1 MTTLKEKKRLLNQL
15 NKELSQISKEERKF
29 YSEMEEKYNT
39 GMWFAE
45 IIYKGNVPST
55 YRDDIKIKRSYD
67 NKASELC
74 KQIKK
79 LEAEIKNDEDLEAY
93 RKMKN
98 SNEVFDEDLF
108 QAAIDEFGVTD
119 FAGSTGFILPDGTQL
134 NLSRGSAYARDHR
147 DIGMVYYDLGIYLGK
162 EEDTYLIDFM
172 NKGVIRYMPEGNG
185 FNLQVEP
192 TDSQYSVMKNIIN
205 SSDDDVYIDFDNSNG
220 GTVHSVSYRRG
231 TNANRIVNDI
241 YKYYNEHI
249 KPLGNSIYEEKHK
262 NEVTLIITEEQYN
275 RLFDIYI

>member
-1 MTTLKEKKRLLNQL
+1 MATLKEKKKLLIQL
-15 NKELSQISKEERKF
+15 NNELSLISNEAREF
-29 YSEMEEKYNT
+29 HSEMVEKYNSR
-39 GMWFAE
+39 MWFAE
-45 IIYKGNVPST
+45 IIYKGNVPSS

-67 NKASELC
+67 SKASELC

-79 LEAEIKNDEDLEAY
+79 LEAEIKNDEDLEEY
-93 RKMKN
+93 RKIKN
-98 SNEVFDEDLF
+98 SNKVSDEDLF
-108 QAAIDEFGVTD
+108 QAAIDEFGVTN
-119 FAGSTGFILPDGTQL
+119 FAGSTGFILPNGSQL
-134 NLSRGSAYARDHR
+134 DLSRGSVYARDHR
-147 DIGMVYYDLGIYLGK
+147 DIDTVYDNLGIYLGK
-162 EEDTYLIDFM
+162 EKETYLIDFM

-205 SSDDDVYIDFDNSNG
+205 FIDDDVYIDFDNSNG
-220 GTVHSVSYRRG
+220 ETVHSVSYRRG
-231 TNANRIVNDI
+231 TSANRIVNDI

-249 KPLGNSIYEEKHK
+249 KPLGNSIYEERHK